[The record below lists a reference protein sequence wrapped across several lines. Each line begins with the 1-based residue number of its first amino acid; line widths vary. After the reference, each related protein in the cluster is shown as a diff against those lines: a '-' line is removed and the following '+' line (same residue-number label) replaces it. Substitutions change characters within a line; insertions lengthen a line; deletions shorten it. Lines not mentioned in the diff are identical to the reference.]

1 MLEALY
7 NAGDVTEG
15 KKVLTLDKALEV
27 TQSPVL
33 FYDKTGDQHY
43 DIISAYIKSMRG
55 SDPDAALYWLARM
68 LQSGEDP
75 RYVARRLVICASEDV
90 GLADPMALVLAESAF
105 RAAEHLGMPEARIPL
120 AQATVYV
127 ALAPKSNSAY
137 LAVDRALQDVKER
150 PAYPVPAH
158 LRGTGYYGAQKLG
171 HGDGYLYPHDYPKH
185 YVEQHLPK
193 ELQGTRYFEPSE
205 NDRPF

>member
-1 MLEALY
+1 M
-7 NAGDVTEG
+7 
-15 KKVLTLDKALEV
+15 
-27 TQSPVL
+27 L

-185 YVEQHLPK
+185 YVEQQYLPK

-205 NDRPF
+205 NDRPFRRNSESGSTNSSQNTGPNKNKP

>member
-1 MLEALY
+1 MQ
-7 NAGDVTEG
+7 VTSQKG

-150 PAYPVPAH
+150 PAYPVSSAH
-158 LRGTGYYGAQKLG
+158 LRGTGYYGAQSLATETVIFT
-171 HGDGYLYPHDYPKH
+171 PMITPNTMWNSSIFPKNFRNQ
-185 YVEQHLPK
+185 V
-193 ELQGTRYFEPSE
+193 F
-205 NDRPF
+205 